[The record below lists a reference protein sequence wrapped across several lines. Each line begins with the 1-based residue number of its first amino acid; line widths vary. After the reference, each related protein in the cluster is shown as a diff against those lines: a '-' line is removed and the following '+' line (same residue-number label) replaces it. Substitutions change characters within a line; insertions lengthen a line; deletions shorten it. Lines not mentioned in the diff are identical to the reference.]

1 MGSPGTPHQPA
12 PQPAGMEAR
21 QWCGDLRPAD
31 GGRTVTLCGWVDRRR
46 DHGGVIFIDLRDRSG
61 TVQIT
66 VDPELA
72 GSDPAAREAFAAAF
86 ETASH
91 LRNETVLQVSGRLR
105 ERPAESINERLA
117 TGQVEVVAS
126 AITVL
131 NAVKGNL
138 PFPVSV
144 HDEENTREELR
155 LRHRYLDL
163 RRERMNGNL
172 RLRHQVVKTIR
183 AFLAGAGPAEAGE
196 GFIEVETPVLT
207 RSTPEGARD
216 YLVPSRVCGGEWFAL
231 PQSPQLFKQL
241 LMVGGLERYYQI
253 ARCFRDEDL
262 RADRQPEFTQ
272 LDMEMSFLDQ
282 EQILALNE
290 RLIAAIWKQVKGVE
304 LPRPFPRLSWHEAM
318 ERYGTDRPDTRY
330 GLELVTVSDLV
341 AGMGF
346 KVFSGA
352 VAAGGAVKVLPV
364 PGGNAAISNVRIKPG
379 GDVFSE
385 AQKAGAGGLAFIRVR
400 ENGEID
406 TIGAI
411 KDNLSPEVKAEL
423 LARTGAQPGT
433 LLLFGAGDTATV
445 NKALDRVRQFLAREL
460 ALVPKDPR
468 AGTSQGAASGAE
480 GAEAGAAE
488 AAASEGWHFLWVVDF
503 PMFDYNA
510 EEQRYEALH
519 HPFCAPNAEDL
530 GDDPAQWAAK
540 LPGARAQAYDLVL
553 NGLEL
558 GGGSL
563 RIHDSALQRQVLQT
577 IGLPLEEAE
586 RQFGFLL
593 EALDM
598 GAPPHGGIAFGLDRM
613 TMLLAGE
620 ESIRDTI
627 AFPKTQ
633 QARCLMTQAPAG
645 VAGKQLEELHV
656 ASTWTEEA

>member
-1 MGSPGTPHQPA
+1 MRSHG
-12 PQPAGMEAR
+12 
-21 QWCGDLRPAD
+21 CGDLRQDAS
-31 GGRTVTLCGWVDRRR
+31 GQAVQLCGWVDRRR
-46 DHGGVIFIDLRDRSG
+46 DHGGVIFVDLRDRSG

-66 VDPELA
+66 VDPDLGA
-72 GSDPAAREAFAAAF
+72 EAFAAA
-86 ETASH
+86 EH
-91 LRNETVLQVSGRLR
+91 LRHETVIQVQGTVR
-105 ERPAESINERLA
+105 ERPAESINDKLA
-117 TGQVEVVAS
+117 TGGVEVLAS

-163 RRERMNGNL
+163 RRERMNRNL
-172 RLRHQVVKTIR
+172 RLRHQAVQAMR
-183 AFLAGAGPAEAGE
+183 RHLDDA

-241 LMVGGLERYYQI
+241 LMVGGLERYYQV

-272 LDMEMSFLDQ
+272 LDMEMSFMDQ
-282 EQILALNE
+282 EQILELNE
-290 RLIAAIWKQVKGVE
+290 GLIAAIWKAVKGIE
-304 LPRPFPRLSWHEAM
+304 LPRPFPRMSWHEAM
-318 ERYGTDRPDTRY
+318 ARYGTDRPDTRY
-330 GLELVTVSDLV
+330 GLELSDVSDLV
-341 AGMGF
+341 ADMGF

-352 VAAGGAVKVLPV
+352 VAAGGSVKVLPV
-364 PGGNAAISNVRIKPG
+364 PGGNDAISNVRIKPG

-400 ENGEID
+400 EDGEID

-411 KDNLSPEVKAEL
+411 KDNLTEEKKAAL
-423 LARTGAQPGT
+423 LERTGATPGT
-433 LLLFGAGDTATV
+433 LLLFGAGDTAMV
-445 NKALDRVRQFLAREL
+445 NKALDRVRQYLAREL
-460 ALVPKDPR
+460 GLVQPDR
-468 AGTSQGAASGAE
+468 ENDS
-480 GAEAGAAE
+480 
-488 AAASEGWHFLWVVDF
+488 WNFLWVVDF
-503 PMFDYNA
+503 PMFEFNKDEN
-510 EEQRYEALH
+510 RLEALH
-519 HPFCAPNAEDL
+519 HPFCAPNTEDL
-530 GDDPAQWAAK
+530 GDDPGAWADT
-540 LPGARAQAYDLVL
+540 LPTARAQAYDLVL

-586 RQFGFLL
+586 RQFGFLM

-598 GAPPHGGIAFGLDRM
+598 GAPPHGGLAYGVDRIV
-613 TMLLAGE
+613 MLLAGE

-633 QARCLMTQAPAG
+633 QARCLMTQAPAD
-645 VAGKQLEELHV
+645 VSERQLEELHV
-656 ASTWTEEA
+656 ASTWVEDES

>member
-1 MGSPGTPHQPA
+1 MRSHG
-12 PQPAGMEAR
+12 
-21 QWCGDLRPAD
+21 CGDLRDDHAGQD
-31 GGRTVTLCGWVDRRR
+31 VQLCGWVDRRR

-72 GSDPAAREAFAAAF
+72 GDDAAARQAFAAAF
-86 ETASH
+86 ETAGH
-91 LRNETVLQVSGRLR
+91 LRNETVLQVRGRVR
-105 ERPAESINERLA
+105 ARPAESINERLA
-117 TGQVEVVAS
+117 TGRIEVVARE
-126 AITVL
+126 ITVL

-172 RLRHQVVKTIR
+172 RLRHRVVKTIR
-183 AFLAGAGPAEAGE
+183 AFLAGAGGADAGE

-290 RLIAAIWKQVKGVE
+290 RLIAAIWKEARGVE
-304 LPRPFPRLSWHEAM
+304 LPLPFPRLTWHEAM

-330 GLELVTVSDLV
+330 GLELVNVSDLV

-352 VAAGGAVKVLPV
+352 VAAGGSVKVLPV
-364 PGGNAAISNVRIKPG
+364 PGGNEAISNVRIKPG
-379 GDVFSE
+379 GDVFAE
-385 AQKAGAGGLAFIRVR
+385 AQAAGAGGLAFIRVR

-411 KDNLSPEVKAEL
+411 KDNLSEATKAEL
-423 LARTGAQPGT
+423 LERTGAQPGT

-445 NKALDRVRQFLAREL
+445 NKALDRVRQYLAKEL
-460 ALVPKDPR
+460 GLVKPDR
-468 AGTSQGAASGAE
+468 DNDQ
-480 GAEAGAAE
+480 
-488 AAASEGWHFLWVVDF
+488 WNFLWVVDF
-503 PMFDYNA
+503 PMFEFNA
-510 EEQRYEALH
+510 GENRYEALH

-530 GDDPAQWAAK
+530 GDDPAAWAER

-586 RQFGFLL
+586 RQFGFLM

-613 TMLLAGE
+613 VMLLAGE

-645 VAGKQLEELHV
+645 VAPKQLEELHV
-656 ASTWTEEA
+656 ASTWVEEEG